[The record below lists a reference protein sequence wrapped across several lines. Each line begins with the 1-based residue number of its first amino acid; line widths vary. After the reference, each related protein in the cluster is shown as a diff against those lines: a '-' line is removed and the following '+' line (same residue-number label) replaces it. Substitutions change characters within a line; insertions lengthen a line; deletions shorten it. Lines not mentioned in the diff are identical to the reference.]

1 MSPKKK
7 IIIFSV
13 IFGIAAIAIVGFII
27 RPLFKGIEKSSE
39 ELITAKKEL
48 ILSQEEAGK
57 FEQFKEIYKGL
68 KPDLEKINQLF
79 VDPEIPIDLIK
90 FWEKEARDSELSIKI
105 SPIFLE
111 VAETDPWN
119 SIGFRLSLIGS
130 FPDFLKFLEKT
141 ETSPY
146 LIEIQNLTVEGL
158 DQRKLGSKEYERFSS
173 ADVNIAL
180 VIKVYTK

>member
-13 IFGIAAIAIVGFII
+13 IFGVATIAIVGFVIY
-27 RPLFKGIEKSSE
+27 PLFKGIEKSSE

-48 ILSQEEAGK
+48 ILSKEEAGK

-79 VDPEIPIDLIK
+79 IDQEIPIDLIK

-105 SPIFLE
+105 SPVFLKA
-111 VAETDPWN
+111 AEIDPWN
-119 SIGFRLSLIGS
+119 SIGFQLRLIGS
-130 FPDFLKFLEKT
+130 FPNFLKFLEKI

-146 LIEIQNLTVEGL
+146 LIEIQNLTVE
-158 DQRKLGSKEYERFSS
+158 KLVQDVS
-173 ADVNIAL
+173 ATLTV
-180 VIKVYTK
+180 KVYTK

>member
-13 IFGIAAIAIVGFII
+13 IFGIATIAIVGFII
-27 RPLFKGIEKSSE
+27 RPLFKGIERSSE

-57 FEQFKEIYKGL
+57 FEQFKEIYRGL
-68 KPDLEKINQLF
+68 EPDLEKINQLF
-79 VDPEIPIDLIK
+79 VDSEIPIDLIK
-90 FWEKEARDSELSIKI
+90 SWEEEARDSELSIKI

-111 VAETDPWN
+111 TAETDPWN
-119 SIGFRLSLIGS
+119 SIGFQLRLIGP
-130 FPDFLKFLEKT
+130 FPNFLKFLEKT

-146 LIEIQNLTVEGL
+146 LIEIQNLTAE
-158 DQRKLGSKEYERFSS
+158 KS
-173 ADVNIAL
+173 AQGVSTTL
-180 VIKVYTK
+180 TVKVYTK